1 MRRMPPTP
9 AKLPKASNA
18 APASGGADAAANP
31 DALLVRALGV
41 RQLAATIFNYT
52 VGSGIFALPAIAVAR
67 LGGAA
72 PLAYIACALVMACV
86 VLCFAEA
93 GSRVSRTGGPYA
105 YVEVALGPLVGFVA
119 GVLLLATGLTA
130 GAGVAV
136 LFAQSLASLAA
147 AGPRRAAITAA
158 LILLAI
164 GALALLN
171 VRGVRRGVR
180 AVEIVTVAKLL
191 PLVAFVAVGVF
202 FVRPANLAFG
212 ALPHLASVLGTA
224 GIVIF
229 AFSGIESA
237 LTPSGEVHTP
247 ARTVP
252 RASFLALGAATVLY
266 LAIQWVALGVLGGA
280 LARTGATP
288 LAAAAQVFAG
298 ATGRAVLIAGATVS
312 MLGYLSGNMLAV
324 PRSLFALARD
334 GFLPRVLAAVHP
346 RFRTPHVA
354 VVLYAALVAGLA
366 LSGTFERLAVLSNL
380 AAFVLYIL
388 CAIGVWRLRRLG
400 VRSEGEP
407 FVIPGG
413 PCVPIA
419 TCLLNAGLIIETA
432 SAHDLL
438 GLGALCGAAVLL
450 YWMREFRRARSSAP

>member
-1 MRRMPPTP
+1 MR
-9 AKLPKASNA
+9 
-18 APASGGADAAANP
+18 NP

-41 RQLAATIFNYT
+41 RELAATIFNYT
-52 VGSGIFALPAIAVAR
+52 VGSGIFALPAVAVAR

-72 PLAYIACALVMACV
+72 PLAYIACAMVMACV

-93 GSRVSRTGGPYA
+93 GSRITHTGGPYA

-119 GVLLLATGLTA
+119 GVLLLATGVTA

-136 LFAQSLASLAA
+136 LFAQSLASFAA
-147 AGPRRAAITAA
+147 PGPLRAEITTA
-158 LILLAI
+158 LIFAAI

-171 VRGVRRGVR
+171 VRGVRRGAR
-180 AVEIVTVAKLL
+180 AIEIVTIAKLL
-191 PLVAFVAVGVF
+191 PLVAFVAVGAF
-202 FVRPANLAFG
+202 FVRPGNLAWG
-212 ALPHLASVLGTA
+212 APPHLANVLGTA
-224 GIVIF
+224 GVVIF

-237 LTPSGEVHTP
+237 LAPSGEVSAP

-252 RASFLALGAATVLY
+252 RASFLALGAVTVLY
-266 LAIQWVALGVLGGA
+266 LAIQWVALGILGDA
-280 LARTGATP
+280 LAGTGATP
-288 LAAAAQVFAG
+288 LAAAARVFAG
-298 ATGRAVLIAGATVS
+298 SAGRTALIVGATIS

-334 GFLPRVLAAVHP
+334 GFLPKQLSAVHP
-346 RFRTPHVA
+346 RFRTPHIA
-354 VVLYAALVAGLA
+354 VVLYAVMVIGLA

-400 VRSEGEP
+400 VRSDGKP

-413 PCVPIA
+413 PLVPVAACV
-419 TCLLNAGLIIETA
+419 LNAGLIIETGTT
-432 SAHDLL
+432 HDLI
-438 GLGALCGAAVLL
+438 GLGALCAAAVLV
-450 YWMREFRRARSSAP
+450 YGIREFRRVRTSAP

>member
-1 MRRMPPTP
+1 MR
-9 AKLPKASNA
+9 
-18 APASGGADAAANP
+18 DP

-41 RQLAATIFNYT
+41 RELAATIFNYT
-52 VGSGIFALPAIAVAR
+52 VGSGIFILPAVAVAR

-72 PLAYIACALVMACV
+72 PLAYVACAIVMACV

-93 GSRVSRTGGPYA
+93 GSRISHTGGPYA

-119 GVLLLATGLTA
+119 GVLLIATGLTA

-147 AGPRRAAITAA
+147 EGPLRAAITAG
-158 LILLAI
+158 LILIAI
-164 GALALLN
+164 AALALLN
-171 VRGVRRGVR
+171 VRGVRRGAR

-191 PLVAFVAVGVF
+191 PLVAFVAVGAF
-202 FVRPANLAFG
+202 FVRPANLAAG
-212 ALPHLASVLGTA
+212 AAPHLANILGTA

-237 LTPSGEVHTP
+237 LAPSGEVSAP

-252 RASFLALGAATVLY
+252 RASFLALGAVTLLY

-280 LARTGATP
+280 LAGTGATP
-288 LAAAAQVFAG
+288 LAAAARVFAG
-298 ATGRAVLIAGATVS
+298 AAGRTVLIAGATIS
-312 MLGYLSGNMLAV
+312 MLGYLSGNLLAV

-334 GFLPRVLAAVHP
+334 GFLPRQLAAVHP
-346 RFRTPHVA
+346 RFRTPHFA
-354 VVLYAALVAGLA
+354 VILYAAMVAGLA

-400 VRSEGEP
+400 VRSDGEP

-413 PCVPIA
+413 PLVPIA
-419 TCLLNAGLIIETA
+419 ACVLNAGLIIETG
-432 SAHDLL
+432 SAHDLI
-438 GLGALCGAAVLL
+438 GLGALCGAAVLI
-450 YWMREFRRARSSAP
+450 YGIRESRRVRMSAP

>member
-1 MRRMPPTP
+1 MR
-9 AKLPKASNA
+9 
-18 APASGGADAAANP
+18 DP

-41 RQLAATIFNYT
+41 RELAATIFNYT
-52 VGSGIFALPAIAVAR
+52 VGSGIFILPAVAVAR

-72 PLAYIACALVMACV
+72 PLAYVACAIVMACV

-93 GSRVSRTGGPYA
+93 GSRISHTGGPYA

-119 GVLLLATGLTA
+119 GVLLIATGLTA

-147 AGPRRAAITAA
+147 EGPLRAAITTG
-158 LILLAI
+158 LILVAI
-164 GALALLN
+164 AALALLN
-171 VRGVRRGVR
+171 VRGVRRGAR

-191 PLVAFVAVGVF
+191 PLVAFVAVGAF
-202 FVRPANLAFG
+202 FVRPANLAAG
-212 ALPHLASVLGTA
+212 AAPHLANILGTA

-237 LTPSGEVHTP
+237 LAPSGEVSAP

-252 RASFLALGAATVLY
+252 RASFLALGAVTLLY

-280 LARTGATP
+280 LAGTGATP
-288 LAAAAQVFAG
+288 LAAAARVFAG
-298 ATGRAVLIAGATVS
+298 AAGRTVLIAGATIS
-312 MLGYLSGNMLAV
+312 MLGYLSGNLLAV

-334 GFLPRVLAAVHP
+334 GFLPRQLAAVHP
-346 RFRTPHVA
+346 RFRTPHFA
-354 VVLYAALVAGLA
+354 VILYAAMVAGLA

-400 VRSEGEP
+400 VRSDGEP

-413 PCVPIA
+413 PLVPVAACV
-419 TCLLNAGLIIETA
+419 LNAGLIIETG
-432 SAHDLL
+432 SAHDLI
-438 GLGALCGAAVLL
+438 GLGALCGAAVLI
-450 YWMREFRRARSSAP
+450 YGIRESRRVRMSAP

>member
-1 MRRMPPTP
+1 MR
-9 AKLPKASNA
+9 
-18 APASGGADAAANP
+18 DP

-41 RQLAATIFNYT
+41 RELAATIFNYT
-52 VGSGIFALPAIAVAR
+52 VGSGIFILPAVAVAR

-72 PLAYIACALVMACV
+72 PLAYVACAIVMACV

-93 GSRVSRTGGPYA
+93 GSRISHTGGPYA

-119 GVLLLATGLTA
+119 GVLLIATGLTA

-147 AGPRRAAITAA
+147 EGPLRAAITTG
-158 LILLAI
+158 LILIAI
-164 GALALLN
+164 AALALLN
-171 VRGVRRGVR
+171 VRGVRRGAR

-191 PLVAFVAVGVF
+191 PLVAFVAVGAF
-202 FVRPANLAFG
+202 FVRPANLAAG
-212 ALPHLASVLGTA
+212 AAPHLANILGTA

-237 LTPSGEVHTP
+237 LAPSGEVSAP

-252 RASFLALGAATVLY
+252 RASFLALGAVTLLY

-280 LARTGATP
+280 LAGTGATP
-288 LAAAAQVFAG
+288 LAAAARVFAG
-298 ATGRAVLIAGATVS
+298 AAGRTVLIAGATIS
-312 MLGYLSGNMLAV
+312 MLGYLSGNLLAV

-334 GFLPRVLAAVHP
+334 GFLPRQLAAVHP
-346 RFRTPHVA
+346 RFRTPHFA
-354 VVLYAALVAGLA
+354 VILYAAMVAGLA

-400 VRSEGEP
+400 VRSDGEP

-413 PCVPIA
+413 PLVPIA
-419 TCLLNAGLIIETA
+419 ACVLNAGLIIETG
-432 SAHDLL
+432 SAHDLI
-438 GLGALCGAAVLL
+438 GLGALCGAAVLI
-450 YWMREFRRARSSAP
+450 YGIRESRRVRMSAP